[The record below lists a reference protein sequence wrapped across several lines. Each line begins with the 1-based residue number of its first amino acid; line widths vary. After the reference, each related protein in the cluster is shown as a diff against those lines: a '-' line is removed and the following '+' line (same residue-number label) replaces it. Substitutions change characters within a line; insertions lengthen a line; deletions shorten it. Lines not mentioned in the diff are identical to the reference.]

1 MIKCSL
7 YLTTAPS
14 ASPVSP
20 PQPPRAFP
28 TPAPQNG
35 YLDSHG
41 LHPGIPLPRNI
52 PTSATT
58 LWALPGNRPGGLEE
72 ENSQS
77 EQELQ
82 GAAPN
87 LHLLLA
93 VWEDDWAWGST
104 QGRELGRS
112 WLDRKFGVCPSQ
124 TGPET
129 LFHFKVPTLSL
140 CQHNSRSQ

>member
-1 MIKCSL
+1 MGSIQEFHSHETYPL
-7 YLTTAPS
+7 VPLHFGP
-14 ASPVSP
+14 SPVTG
-20 PQPPRAFP
+20 R
-28 TPAPQNG
+28 G
-35 YLDSHG
+35 G
-41 LHPGIPLPRNI
+41 
-52 PTSATT
+52 
-58 LWALPGNRPGGLEE
+58 GGLEE